1 MLPDFSGFGGL
12 SLKNSV
18 WAMYGMIFV
27 WTSLIMAFLLILQG
41 LNKYDALNVLI
52 FQLTSDWFEVVTYA
66 CWFVCVVWGFIAI
79 SLPVRPRAPKR
90 AAVFFWLFLIFLHAV
105 GHLVFIIMFCK
116 RCHSFFIHCLAGNI
130 TKTTLE
136 TFTSSFAQKQIVQQ
150 ALSLAVPVMNMIS
163 APFVFDLLRQV
174 PPLDIIFWLGW
185 NWVIVAFFMGVL
197 PVLSFILT
205 VPVVLGYINAVDHGG
220 NGTERCA
227 PSKIALFYSL
237 DLSDRM
243 DIRRG
248 MRNVESFQ
256 YDISTS
262 DEASSGSSGEVRRT
276 SRSNSSSL
284 RSYTGSDYSSEE
296 ESKSVVVPKRIP
308 SYKPN
313 RSIAKTFLV

>member
-1 MLPDFSGFGGL
+1 
-12 SLKNSV
+12 
-18 WAMYGMIFV
+18 
-27 WTSLIMAFLLILQG
+27 MAFLLILQG
-41 LNKYDALNVLI
+41 LNKLAALDVLI
-52 FQLTSDWFEVVTYA
+52 FQLTSDWFEVLTYT

-79 SLPVRPRAPKR
+79 SLPVRPREPKR
-90 AAVFFWLFLIFLHAV
+90 AALFFWLFLIFIHAV

-116 RCHSFFIHCLAGNI
+116 RCHSFFIHSLLGNI
-130 TKTTLE
+130 TKNTLE
-136 TFTSSFAQKQIVQQ
+136 TFTSSFAQKESVQQ
-150 ALSLAVPVMNMIS
+150 ALSLAVPVMNMLS

-185 NWVIVAFFMGVL
+185 NWVIVAFFMGVI
-197 PVLSFILT
+197 PVVSFILT
-205 VPVVLGYINAVDHGG
+205 VPVLLGYINAIDHGG

-237 DLSDRM
+237 DLPDRM

-256 YDISTS
+256 YDLSTS
-262 DEASSGSSGEVRRT
+262 DEASSGSSGEVRT
-276 SRSNSSSL
+276 SRSSSL

-296 ESKSVVVPKRIP
+296 ESKSGPKRIP

-313 RSIAKTFLV
+313 RSIGKTFVV